1 MPGASGRCGVRI
13 NRDGVGTIP
22 FYGRITSAAVDPIE
36 KKPLYHYRPGS
47 FILSLGFL
55 GCNLFCPFCQ
65 NWHISQGTQADTRL
79 FPPEEAVATAL
90 AAGCTQIAY
99 TYSEP
104 LIHIEYLLD
113 CMKIAH
119 AEGIANVLVSNGC
132 LQGEAAAEV
141 LVLIDAA
148 NIDLKSFSQDTYAR
162 TLGGNLTA
170 VLDFITLAYRMGVH
184 LEITTLIVPGLNDG
198 EEEIAGA
205 IGFLKDLS
213 PCIPWH
219 LSAYHPD
226 YHWDAPSTDACELEK
241 IARRARKDL
250 SYVYTGNIPG
260 ETNDTSCPHCGS
272 LLIRRRGYS
281 VAMKGMVLEK
291 TKGKNTYYC
300 AACAKPIP
308 VIRW

>member
-1 MPGASGRCGVRI
+1 M

-22 FYGRITSAAVDPIE
+22 FYGRITSLAVDPIE
-36 KKPLYHYRPGS
+36 KKPLYHYRPGT

-65 NWHISQGTQADTRL
+65 NWHISQGTQADTRRL
-79 FPPEEAVATAL
+79 SPEQAVAA
-90 AAGCTQIAY
+90 AADAGCTQIAY

-119 AEGIANVLVSNGC
+119 EWGIANVLVSNGC
-132 LQGEAAAEV
+132 LQREGAAAV
-141 LVLIDAA
+141 LALTDAA

-198 EEEIAGA
+198 EKELAEA
-205 IGFLKDLS
+205 IGFLKELS
-213 PCIPWH
+213 PRIPWH

-226 YHWDAPSTDACELEK
+226 YHWDAPPTDASALEK
-241 IARRARKDL
+241 IARLARKDL
-250 SYVYTGNIPG
+250 SYVYTGNISG
-260 ETNDTSCPHCGS
+260 ETNDTPCPHCGS
-272 LLIRRRGYS
+272 PLIRRRGYS
-281 VAMKGMVLEK
+281 INTNGMVLKK
-291 TKGKNTYYC
+291 TAGKGAYYC
-300 AACAKPIP
+300 TACSEPVP
-308 VIRW
+308 VIRY